1 MSAVESVIVIGHIGG
16 PGCDNPEEC
25 MVCAKSRLGKERW
38 LVLLVCVRCGEK
50 LDTDGALCSACEAA
64 DTAARAKGGSVGP
77 PRPSTAGATCTG
89 APSSTVRHDLEKP
102 SFRERRAPTT

>member
-64 DTAARAKGGSVGP
+64 DTAAQGKGRV
-77 PRPSTAGATCTG
+77 
-89 APSSTVRHDLEKP
+89 
-102 SFRERRAPTT
+102 RRAATTVDRGRNVYRGAVIHGGA